1 MKIGDE
7 VMKRL
12 IKKLY
17 PLVNV
22 FDATSGEYIK
32 RYKHSFKRV
41 WALKSREIRGKE
53 RQRWIE
59 IERLNSFNHN
69 F

>member
-1 MKIGDE
+1 MKIDDE

-22 FDATSGEYIK
+22 FDMASGEYIK
-32 RYKHSFKRV
+32 RYKHSFERV
-41 WALKSREIRGKE
+41 WALKNREIRGKE
-53 RQRWIE
+53 RQRWIK
-59 IERLNSFNHN
+59 IERLNSFRVK
-69 F
+69 